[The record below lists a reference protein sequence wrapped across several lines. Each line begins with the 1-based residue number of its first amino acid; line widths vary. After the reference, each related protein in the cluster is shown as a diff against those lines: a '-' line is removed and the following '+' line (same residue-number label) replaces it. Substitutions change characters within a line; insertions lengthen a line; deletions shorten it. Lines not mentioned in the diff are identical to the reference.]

1 MTVDDLERR
10 AEQTLGATGDPPAAE
25 ALRLAALEADLR
37 AAAAAEEPRGRG
49 HPALGALEAF
59 RDRCAASGAPQGAAR
74 AEEILQ
80 GLVADAAADAPEP
93 PPDDAEACFRALAR
107 VTALDLEAL
116 ARTRGPAPLSAARAP
131 LRERFLL
138 ARRTRP
144 PSDQTRAAWGKE
156 LCDRADVALSS
167 LDGFEP
173 ARAAEIAS
181 LVADDLL
188 WHMDEAER
196 HGGPGRRALGRRVR
210 RLRAEAQERD
220 LLARLEAR
228 FGRGNV
234 AIFERLVLGL
244 TVAVLAL
251 LAVEALTDLPHRTLF
266 WFAAF
271 DTVACGVFLWDVA
284 VKLRFARDRA
294 RWLWR
299 HFFVDVLP
307 SIPFALLLLQ
317 PTALDSVYA
326 LRALR
331 LARLSRAGRYL
342 YVLRPFLR
350 LGRAIA
356 FLSRGV
362 DRLVR
367 GHGQALNRD
376 IVLYPTREERARLKA
391 EDGPVARL
399 RKLEARVNERWLALL
414 GTAGAAAEEVAA
426 ARLSAIEEARRRGD
440 LRIRLAETAEPAA
453 RDLMAEDVLKRLE
466 RLTPAEAEAALGQD
480 LVARVA
486 RAARVLSLPPIRWF
500 PVIRRFVPRLAED
513 TADAPA
519 VAAAARSAAQE
530 LRRLHGRWLWVADLH
545 GTITPAQFVDR
556 VGTAMMKVSFRPAYR
571 LVLFALIVLVLRGIF
586 KVSGLAWLDYLA
598 TAIFRFAGVLGS
610 ICLALLGIGWW
621 LKRTAG
627 EATAFFEQA
636 AHAQYLALTEVFKG
650 RTLER
655 DALVLYRRVL
665 APERLLRGEPG
676 GGAGE
681 GFLEQ
686 VRQWLVA
693 AQPPGVLAPAVE
705 RALLLYRDGLDG
717 APFTDSDTRTTAQL
731 LGNPSLRNLCAMSFR
746 FTAKDLR
753 KVGKLDLERPTSL
766 LKGPYFWFRLMC
778 RAVAHGVARLL
789 VDYNRHALPLSQHG
803 TASEEERARHRAW
816 LGTTEVAQIPPGH
829 VRYATTHFT
838 ALHFLDDD
846 PRRDAEVE
854 ALFGA
859 EVLLRLRRDRRLLF
873 RRVFGTYPAG
883 KLPRDDRVLNPFRLY
898 QRWLAGGRALLLPLF
913 LALGA
918 MRRVRDFFRWLGRCV
933 RELKGPSVAVDM
945 EAAEGA
951 DFATAVRKIGRA
963 RLPVAEAALRF
974 RIRLDVEYLGVRL
987 PGTDESGLEGSDAGS
1002 DLRFLDAGA
1011 GLEEEVER
1019 ERARAE
1025 RDMRRLDP
1033 VLGTLFARRKS
1044 LSEHELQ
1051 LAHPDSGS
1059 GSPPRGSEGPLAGD
1073 TEGALTRQHL
1083 RAAACAYLADLD
1095 GVRSL
1100 LSAKEILAEVVERAA
1115 RDPLLAAS
1123 APRPRLHLAFRR
1135 YWRRHGAGGRRA
1147 RRAAWRAI
1155 ARDVDGAATAL
1166 LAWDRYGDGAR
1177 ERGERVLAEILRHP
1191 ERTSE
1196 MLVTLRCVQT
1206 LSVLDILLYRE
1217 HVYRLGGYRESGDDP
1232 AGALDLG

>member
-1 MTVDDLERR
+1 VTVDDLERR
-10 AEQTLGATGDPPAAE
+10 AEQALGATGDPPDAE
-25 ALRLAALEADLR
+25 ARRLAGIEAELR
-37 AAAAAEEPRGRG
+37 AAEGLRGR
-49 HPALGALEAF
+49 PALGALAAF
-59 RDRCAASGAPQGAAR
+59 RDRAAMSGAPQGAAR
-74 AEEILQ
+74 AEELLR
-80 GLVADAAADAPEP
+80 GLLADAATGILEP
-93 PPDDAEACFRALAR
+93 PADDAEACFRALAR
-107 VTALDLEAL
+107 ALSLDLEAL
-116 ARTRGPAPLSAARAP
+116 ARTRGPAPMAGARGAM
-131 LRERFLL
+131 RDRLL
-138 ARRTRP
+138 VARRTRP
-144 PSDQTRAAWGKE
+144 PSDQARAAWAKE

-167 LDGFEP
+167 LDEFEP
-173 ARAAEIAS
+173 MRAAEIAT
-181 LVADDLL
+181 LVADDLA

-196 HGGPGRRALGRRVR
+196 QGGPGRRALGRRFR

-220 LLARLEAR
+220 LQARLEAR
-228 FGRGNV
+228 FGRRNV
-234 AIFERLVLGL
+234 AIFERMVLLL
-244 TVAVLAL
+244 TIAVLSL
-251 LAVEALTDLPHRTLF
+251 LAVEAFADLPHRTLF

-271 DTVACGVFLWDVA
+271 DTLACGVFLWDVA
-284 VKLRFARDRA
+284 VKLRYARNRA

-307 SIPFALLLLQ
+307 SIPFALLLLH

-331 LARLSRAGRYL
+331 LARISRVGRYL

-350 LGRAIA
+350 LGRAFA

-367 GHGQALNRD
+367 GHGPALNRD
-376 IVLYPTREERARLKA
+376 IVLYPTREERARLRA
-391 EDGPVARL
+391 EEGPVTRL
-399 RKLEARVNERWLALL
+399 RKLEARVNERWLGLL
-414 GTAGAAAEEVAA
+414 GTAGGDAEAVAA
-426 ARLSAIEEARRRGD
+426 ARLDAFEDARRRGD
-440 LRIRLAETAEPAA
+440 FAGRTAEAPEPAA
-453 RDLMAEDVLKRLE
+453 RDLMAEDVLRRLE
-466 RLTPAEAEAALGQD
+466 RLTPAEAEAALGAD
-480 LVARVA
+480 LVARIA
-486 RAARVLSLPPIRWF
+486 RIARVLALPPIRWF
-500 PVIRRFVPRLAED
+500 PVIRRYVPRLAED

-519 VAAAARSAAQE
+519 VAAASRAAAKE
-530 LRRLHGRWLWVADLH
+530 LRRHHGRWLWIADLH
-545 GTITPAQFVDR
+545 GSITPAQFVDR

-586 KVSGLAWLDYLA
+586 KVSGLSWLDYLA

-610 ICLALLGIGWW
+610 ICLALLGVGWW

-636 AHAQYLALTEVFKG
+636 AHAQYLALTETFKG

-655 DALVLYRRVL
+655 DAKTLERRVL
-665 APERLLRGEPG
+665 APERLLRGETE
-676 GGAGE
+676 GASGAA
-681 GFLEQ
+681 FVEQ

-693 AQPPGVLAPAVE
+693 AQPPGMLPPEVE

-731 LGNPSLRNLCAMSFR
+731 LGNPSLRNLCAMSQR
-746 FTAKDLR
+746 LQQQDLR
-753 KVGKLDLERPTSL
+753 QIAKLDLERPTSL
-766 LKGPYFWFRLMC
+766 LRGPYFWFRLMC

-789 VDYNRHALPLSQHG
+789 VDYNRHALPLAQLG
-803 TASEEERARHRAW
+803 TASEEEQARYRAW
-816 LGTTEVAQIPPGH
+816 LGTTEVAQIPKGH

-846 PRRDAEVE
+846 GHRDREVE
-854 ALFGA
+854 TLYGPA
-859 EVLLRLRRDRRLLF
+859 VLARVRRDRRVLF
-873 RRVFGTYPAG
+873 RRVFGTYPVG

-898 QRWLAGGRALLLPLF
+898 QRWLAGGRALLVPLF

-918 MRRVRDFFRWLGRCV
+918 ARRVRDFFRWLGRCV
-933 RELKGPSVAVDM
+933 RELKGPSVAVDTQ
-945 EAAEGA
+945 AAEGA

-963 RLPVAEAALRF
+963 RGPVAEAALRM
-974 RIRLDVEYLGVRL
+974 RVRLDVEYLGVRL
-987 PGTDESGLEGSDAGS
+987 PGTEESGLEGSDALR

-1011 GLEEEVER
+1011 SLEEEVEG
-1019 ERARAE
+1019 ERGRAE
-1025 RDMRRLDP
+1025 RDMRRLHP
-1033 VLGTLFARRKS
+1033 VLGTRFVRRKP

-1051 LAHPDSGS
+1051 RASADSGS
-1059 GSPPRGSEGPLAGD
+1059 AFLPGGGGVPVAGD
-1073 TEGALTRQHL
+1073 REHL

-1100 LSAKEILAEVVERAA
+1100 LSSKEILAEVVARAA
-1115 RDPLLAAS
+1115 SEPLLPAS
-1123 APRPRLHLAFRR
+1123 FPRPRLYLAFRR
-1135 YWRRHGAGGRRA
+1135 YWKAHGQGPLRA

-1155 ARDVDGAATAL
+1155 ASDVDGAATAL

-1177 ERGERVLAEILRHP
+1177 ERGERVLEEILRHP

-1217 HVYRLGGYRESGDDP
+1217 HVYRLGGYAESGDDP
-1232 AGALDLG
+1232 GGALDLG